1 MGIAVPSSCAKRIA
15 AASVSVAR
23 VMETYMDDVKSA
35 LGENSKESFSSTVT
49 TETSFANDSNIKA
62 LDVYKVLPA
71 MILPAQVQ
79 KSNHY

>member
-1 MGIAVPSSCAKRIA
+1 MPSSCAKRIA

>member
-1 MGIAVPSSCAKRIA
+1 MPSSCAKRIA
-15 AASVSVAR
+15 AASVSVTR

-49 TETSFANDSNIKA
+49 TETSCANDNNIKA